1 MMSQNTSKRQR
12 MATDEELLLEIINE
26 LKDMLKIDMPHMRTI

>member
-1 MMSQNTSKRQR
+1 MMSQNASKRQR

-26 LKDMLKIDMPHMRTI
+26 LKDVLEIDMPHMGTI